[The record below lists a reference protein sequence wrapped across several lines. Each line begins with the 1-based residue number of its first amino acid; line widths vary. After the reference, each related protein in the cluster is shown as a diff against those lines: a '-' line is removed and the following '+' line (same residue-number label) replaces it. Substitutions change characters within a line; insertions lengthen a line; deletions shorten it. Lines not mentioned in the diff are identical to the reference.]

1 MPVGLA
7 LAWLTSQTS
16 MSPLG
21 KLLWNFAQNI
31 SFLSHYSPWS
41 NLWVSLR
48 PLSRLFLIYPGFF
61 QTMIYVAICKTG
73 LTYQQFFAISVL
85 AFVPLTEIGFSF
97 LLYHVF
103 TLSSFCIFMGVFP
116 SLSWFWLLVGSLVCA
131 GEGVFMFSSET
142 KLGMPEPLKIYTWI

>member
-85 AFVPLTEIGFSF
+85 AFVPLTEIGFSSLSRFHSVIF
-97 LLYHVF
+97 LHLYGCLSQSKLVLIVSWFSGLCWGRGLHVF
-103 TLSSFCIFMGVFP
+103 FWDKIGDAWATKDLYLNLS
-116 SLSWFWLLVGSLVCA
+116 
-131 GEGVFMFSSET
+131 
-142 KLGMPEPLKIYTWI
+142 